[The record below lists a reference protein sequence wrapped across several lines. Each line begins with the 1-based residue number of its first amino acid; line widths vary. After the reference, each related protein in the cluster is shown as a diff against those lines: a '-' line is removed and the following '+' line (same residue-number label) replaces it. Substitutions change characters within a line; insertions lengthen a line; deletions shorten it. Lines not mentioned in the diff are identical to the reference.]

1 MRIYDPESSY
11 WIQFNF
17 VYSKHSE
24 KKNKC
29 YCRERNLFKLFTLIQ
44 RLLIL
49 IIHQLAISD
58 DAALFRSVEFHYS
71 LIKSMPSMVN

>member
-29 YCRERNLFKLFTLIQ
+29 YCREKNLFKLFTLIQ

-58 DAALFRSVEFHYS
+58 EMQLYLDQLNFIILLLKVCRRW
-71 LIKSMPSMVN
+71 

>member
-1 MRIYDPESSY
+1 MRIYDSESCY

-29 YCRERNLFKLFTLIQ
+29 YCREKNLFKLFTLIQ

-58 DAALFRSVEFHYS
+58 EMQLYLDQLNFIILLLKVCRRW
-71 LIKSMPSMVN
+71 